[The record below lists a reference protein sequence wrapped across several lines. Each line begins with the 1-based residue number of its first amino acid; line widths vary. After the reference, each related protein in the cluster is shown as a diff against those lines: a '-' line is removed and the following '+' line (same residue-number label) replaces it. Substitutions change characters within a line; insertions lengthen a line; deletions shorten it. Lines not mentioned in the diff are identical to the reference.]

1 VITPSYGAGG
11 SNESHSHSN
20 DSQGRLLDQLNE
32 VVFTTDSVGRLQ
44 YVNAAWSR
52 ITGIPISD
60 AIGHDVV
67 DFVIEEERD
76 LCLARHHQVL
86 DGRRATAQHEAWFR
100 TAEDEKRWLAVHV
113 HAQTDAAGK
122 VTGLA
127 GTLSDLTERRQ
138 LEDELRQLAYEAQEA
153 RADAESAA
161 SLVRAEAEELAR
173 ERDQAT
179 ASARASSEFI
189 ASMAH
194 DLRTPLNGVLGM
206 VEFLLHSSL
215 TEEQRDQALT
225 IRGSAES
232 LVRLVGDIVDFS
244 RAGAGQIEVQ
254 SEEFAVRDVVDDVAR
269 LLAQKA
275 VAKGI
280 TFSATVASTV
290 PDRMRGD
297 AAHLRQVITNLASNA
312 VRFTEEGSV
321 TVALSRAPGILADG
335 RVPLRIEVQD
345 TDTTL
350 SAENLAALM
359 DQRSVGG
366 EKQHLSGSAGL
377 GLAISRRL
385 VELMGGTIV
394 VGSEPGQGSAISV
407 EVPLERVAAA
417 PKPSQAP
424 NFSLTMRPLE
434 LRVLVAEDNAVNQKV
449 AVRMLQRWG
458 ITATVVP
465 DGRAA
470 VEAVATGQFDLVLMD
485 VLMPR
490 QNGFDATSEIR
501 RNETGTGHRI
511 PVIAMTAHGLAQ
523 ERERCFEAGMDGFVA
538 KPIQTA
544 ELYAELAK
552 WAEIR
557 DMGTEQRQA
566 A

>member
-1 VITPSYGAGG
+1 MNTHSHGPNGAGER
-11 SNESHSHSN
+11 NSHED
-20 DSQGRLLDQLNE
+20 DSQ
-32 VVFTTDSVGRLQ
+32 
-44 YVNAAWSR
+44 
-52 ITGIPISD
+52 
-60 AIGHDVV
+60 
-67 DFVIEEERD
+67 
-76 LCLARHHQVL
+76 ARPL
-86 DGRRATAQHEAWFR
+86 GP
-100 TAEDEKRWLAVHV
+100 
-113 HAQTDAAGK
+113 
-122 VTGLA
+122 
-127 GTLSDLTERRQ
+127 LSDLTERRR
-138 LEDELRQLAYEAQEA
+138 LEDELRRMAYEAQEA

-173 ERDQAT
+173 ERDQA
-179 ASARASSEFI
+179 AAHARASSEFI

-244 RAGAGQIEVQ
+244 RAGAGQLEVQ
-254 SEEFAVRDVVDDVAR
+254 SEEFSVRDVVDDVAR

-312 VRFTEEGSV
+312 VRFTDEGSV

-345 TDTTL
+345 TDATL

-359 DQRSVGG
+359 DQRTGGG
-366 EKQHLSGSAGL
+366 EKHPISGSAGL

-394 VGSEPGQGSAISV
+394 VGSEPGRGSAISV

-417 PKPSQAP
+417 AQPAQPAQAP
-424 NFSLTMRPLE
+424 DFTLTMQPLD

-449 AVRMLQRWG
+449 ATRMLQRWG
-458 ITATVVP
+458 ITAHVVP

-470 VEAVATGQFDLVLMD
+470 VEAVSTGAFDLVLMD

-501 RNETGTGHRI
+501 RHEAGTGRRI
-511 PVIAMTAHGLAQ
+511 PVVAMTAHGLAQ

-538 KPIQTA
+538 KPIQAA

-552 WAEIR
+552 WAEAR
-557 DMGTEQRQA
+557 DMAEGGRHA